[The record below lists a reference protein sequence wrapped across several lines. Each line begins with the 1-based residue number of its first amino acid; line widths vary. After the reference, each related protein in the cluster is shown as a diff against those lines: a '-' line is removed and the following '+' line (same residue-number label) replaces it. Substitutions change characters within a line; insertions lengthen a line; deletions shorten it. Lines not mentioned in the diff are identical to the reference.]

1 MQYLKNIVVYY
12 IILTILYDM
21 LPKSYFTTIYET
33 YITLL
38 YFIVPYHTIQYSNSI
53 LTTSYVSYDG
63 T

>member
-12 IILTILYDM
+12 IILMIFYDM